1 MLVLPQ
7 IKHKNVLYNIMDIL
21 ERIEKGDGTW
31 QFGFFYTKTY
41 NGIDNSQHHSKI
53 ITF

>member
-7 IKHKNVLYNIMDIL
+7 IKHKNVLYNKMDIL

-31 QFGFFYTKTY
+31 QFGFFLYKKAQRNRQFAT
-41 NGIDNSQHHSKI
+41 SQ
-53 ITF
+53 